1 MYIDH
6 IKEYQ
11 MIQSL
16 IRQVPA
22 VDPITTVVLNVSP
35 DYSSSISMHMAHHLS
50 VGGKML
56 DMFPVDV
63 PFPKERKESYEN
75 LFRKSSAFFFPGVY
89 DKVILCEA
97 AVLSGN
103 NYIWIKQVLLDLGY
117 KNDQIITTSL
127 IEMTTSVFNCD
138 YVAEYSTKM
147 PEFYYERY
155 NKHWDA

>member
-1 MYIDH
+1 
-6 IKEYQ
+6 
-11 MIQSL
+11 
-16 IRQVPA
+16 
-22 VDPITTVVLNVSP
+22 
-35 DYSSSISMHMAHHLS
+35 
-50 VGGKML
+50 ML